1 MNDELTPILR
11 NIEESDAIILGSPI
25 YLGTVTGKMRSFLER
40 LLFPYLTYTDPIQ
53 SLFPKQIKTG
63 FIYTM
68 NISKEQ
74 LDEYGYTT
82 MFETNENYLKM
93 LFGSAESLMSF
104 DTYQFNDY
112 SKVVADRFDADKK
125 AKRRVEIFP
134 IDCRRA
140 FEMGVRF
147 THDF

>member
-1 MNDELTPILR
+1 MR
-11 NIEESDAIILGSPI
+11 SPI
-25 YLGTVTGKMRSFLER
+25 YLGTVTGEMRSFLER
-40 LLFPYLTYTDPIQ
+40 LLFPYLTYTDPIH

-68 NISKEQ
+68 NITEEQ
-74 LDEYGYTT
+74 LAEYGYIT
-82 MFETNENYLKM
+82 MFKTNENYLKM

-112 SKVVADRFDADKK
+112 SKVVADRFDAEKK
-125 AKRRVEIFP
+125 AERRAEIFP
-134 IDCRRA
+134 EDCRRA

-147 THDF
+147 THEF